1 MELYR
6 TCDKTLYSCQQM
18 SKSQS
23 DIIQD
28 QGEQIDLQAKR
39 ISELQKNEG
48 GLLGN
53 TLMWTAI
60 GIATGMIA
68 GAILVR

>member
-1 MELYR
+1 MN
-6 TCDKTLYSCQQM
+6 
-18 SKSQS
+18 KSQS

-28 QGEQIDLQAKR
+28 QGEQIDLQARR